1 MNKLSP
7 VRPSKTNTRLKQIK
21 AMHELMTQTNDEGL
35 YMAWVL
41 VMPDEPTEND
51 FIDIAE
57 DEQQFNDCYK
67 LFVTLIQD
75 KGYL

>member
-1 MNKLSP
+1 MKILSP
-7 VRPSKTNTRLKQIK
+7 VKSHKTETRLKQVK
-21 AMHELMTQTNDEGL
+21 AMHELITQTNDEGL
-35 YMAWVL
+35 YMTWIL